1 MHEKNSKGK
10 KKKLGKGNKLGV
22 KPKANATSIK
32 KPSHVGAS
40 LLDTFSRYSCSLE
53 TIILIFC
60 MLSLSLALKYH
71 PPHCVDQLSSIPPSK
86 ILATSCGIARIQNTE
101 IPLGELKNTESKMTR
116 VF

>member
-1 MHEKNSKGK
+1 
-10 KKKLGKGNKLGV
+10 
-22 KPKANATSIK
+22 
-32 KPSHVGAS
+32 
-40 LLDTFSRYSCSLE
+40 
-53 TIILIFC
+53 

-116 VF
+116 VFLKTKRIEREKKHAALDQLWVEIRLCFVIFTLARNS